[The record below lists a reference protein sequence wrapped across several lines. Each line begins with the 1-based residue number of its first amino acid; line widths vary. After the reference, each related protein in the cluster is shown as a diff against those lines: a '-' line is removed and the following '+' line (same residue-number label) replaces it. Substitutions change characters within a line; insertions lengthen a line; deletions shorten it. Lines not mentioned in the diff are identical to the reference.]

1 MTGGESPPRAGP
13 GPVPAPA
20 PARTRTGGEPS
31 PRAGPGPV
39 PAPAGE
45 PGTPGGLREGDAL
58 EVLWHVGD
66 GDGDGAG
73 AVQWWKAALGERL
86 AVDAQGRQVW
96 QLDYEPLGTFPAEA
110 RRAVF
115 LPGRELQDLDELE
128 PLRWKLPGE
137 PAPELPEEERVLTVS
152 QLVNADRQRAGVTAA
167 AGPADE
173 GEAAAL
179 RELKKRPIQQQQAY
193 AQQYRQLADTFKGQL
208 QELIAAKGTD
218 HVISEK
224 DIQGIVKRMRSG

>member
-1 MTGGESPPRAGP
+1 M
-13 GPVPAPA
+13 
-20 PARTRTGGEPS
+20 
-31 PRAGPGPV
+31 
-39 PAPAGE
+39 
-45 PGTPGGLREGDAL
+45 REGDAL
-58 EVLWHVGD
+58 EVLWHVGP
-66 GDGDGAG
+66 GDGDGTG
-73 AVQWWKAALGERL
+73 DVRWWKATLGERL

-96 QLDYEPLGTFPAEA
+96 RLDYEPLGTFPAEA
-110 RRAVF
+110 RRVAF
-115 LPGRELQDLDELE
+115 LPGRELRDLDELE

-193 AQQYRQLADTFKGQL
+193 AQQYRQLADAFKGQL

-224 DIQGIVKRMRSG
+224 DIEGIVQRMGSG